1 MKKLISLLLVSAMLV
16 SFTACAGGSTSD
28 VPPDTTI
35 ETGQNA
41 DELTEKTDHVIET
54 GQDADGLTAEID
66 RAISYGLVPEGLQGD
81 YDASVTFRQ
90 YSQMLTNLIR
100 I

>member
-41 DELTEKTDHVIET
+41 NELTEETDRVIET

-66 RAISYGLVPEGLQGD
+66 TAWCRRDCRGTMMRPSPSGSTA
-81 YDASVTFRQ
+81 RC
-90 YSQMLTNLIR
+90 
-100 I
+100 

>member
-41 DELTEKTDHVIET
+41 NELTEETDRVIET

-66 RAISYGLVPEGLQGD
+66 RAISYGLVPEELQGTMMRPSPSGST
-81 YDASVTFRQ
+81 ARC
-90 YSQMLTNLIR
+90 
-100 I
+100 

>member
-41 DELTEKTDHVIET
+41 NELTEETDRVIET
-54 GQDADGLTAEID
+54 GQDTAWCRRD
-66 RAISYGLVPEGLQGD
+66 CRGTMMRPSPSGSTA
-81 YDASVTFRQ
+81 RC
-90 YSQMLTNLIR
+90 
-100 I
+100 